1 MLGLGLRGTVVIPPA
16 CSGYPRVYES
26 FYGLKE
32 KPFSIQPDPDFL
44 YMGKRHAL
52 AYTMLEYAIHNRA
65 GFTVICGDI
74 GCGKTTLIRR
84 LLNELGSGVSVGLVT
99 NTHPDLADLTE
110 WIMLAFGQPY
120 DGLSPVARYD
130 AFQRFLISEYG
141 KGRRVVLIVDEAQNL
156 SAPAMESLRM
166 LSNINADKDQLL
178 QVILVGQPQ
187 LRDLLKRPE
196 LQQFAQRVAAD
207 FFIPPLNT
215 VEVGD
220 YIDHR
225 LKVAGRERQLFTP
238 LATSKI
244 ARAARGIPRS
254 INILCD
260 MALVYGY
267 AAEARLID
275 VHIIDDV
282 IRDRSQYGVLGDINF
297 QNSQTGDSH
306 FGDSQFKD
314 NVPSQK
320 A

>member
-1 MLGLGLRGTVVIPPA
+1 M
-16 CSGYPRVYES
+16 YES

-44 YMGKRHAL
+44 YMGKRHSL
-52 AYTMLEYAIHNRA
+52 AYTMLQYALHNRA

-84 LLNELGSGVSVGLVT
+84 LLNELGEGVSVGLVT

-238 LATSKI
+238 LATAKI

-275 VHIIDDV
+275 VHVIDDV

-297 QNSQTGDSH
+297 QNSQTGDSQ

-314 NVPSQK
+314 SLPPQK

>member
-1 MLGLGLRGTVVIPPA
+1 M
-16 CSGYPRVYES
+16 YEA

-52 AYTMLEYAIHNRA
+52 AYTMLEYALHNRA

-84 LLNELGSGVSVGLVT
+84 LLNELGEGVSVGLVT

-238 LATSKI
+238 LATAKI

-275 VHIIDDV
+275 VHVIDDV

-297 QNSQTGDSH
+297 QNSQTGDSQ

-314 NVPSQK
+314 SLPPQK